1 MRLTHL
7 ATTPSGKT
15 YRWGEDEPGAE
26 NCFEDLTD
34 SDSVPGGDKELNCSL
49 PRKPHIDY
57 ADMQRGTTIR
67 QYGAGRDRPL
77 REFRLQDAP
86 KTSGDRLVMNPAALG
101 LQAHLSDDES
111 AQEIFID
118 ADESAWGDSSTQR
131 RADSIKGGYPIVAS
145 ASKGFADKG
154 AAPSG
159 IIFDFTNVSLE
170 EGRNECGEQCYYGG
184 DVDIGK
190 IISGFRVI
198 SGPEGNASWADL
210 LRGAKKDILSGGDYL
225 DGTNLKATTQ
235 AGAVSLELPE
245 DGYKY
250 AFLVSCWLGSG
261 ASGNMS
267 DIHLWTLPKV
277 IGRHG
282 LPIYGTWPNLG
293 VLFSDVIAYALGK
306 WAPLIDFTTGPNG
319 TIQPTKFLI
328 PHLAF
333 KETGTVMQMAEQG
346 NRFEMDEWAVWAG
359 RSGPTF
365 YLNPRG
371 EREGR
376 KRWRMRSREAQL
388 KDTGASFD
396 SSANAVVVVWQDFDG
411 TSRLVGP
418 PGSGLSLTDSR
429 LLDTDPLNPANQIP
443 GLRKYK
449 KIATKSK
456 GTLEGAIETGQRYL
470 EGLKQLDNSGEATL
484 TGYVEDEHGMFW
496 PYHYVKSGDLLDSLD
511 GKGDR
516 YVVSAGRTRASRS
529 ASVALDA
536 PPDSREAM
544 LERLDAEEV
553 AEGFN

>member
-1 MRLTHL
+1 MRLMHT

-15 YRWGEDEPGAE
+15 FRWGEDEPGAE

-34 SDSVPGGDKELNCSL
+34 SDSVPGGDKELSCSL

-118 ADESAWGDSSTQR
+118 ADLGAWGDPSIQR
-131 RADSIKGGYPIVAS
+131 RLNLGKENYPLSAS
-145 ASKGFADKG
+145 ASAGFHDAG
-154 AAPSG
+154 ETPAG
-159 IIFDFTNVSLE
+159 IMFDFSGVQKEAGNKP
-170 EGRNECGEQCYYGG
+170 GNEQTYYGG
-184 DVDIGK
+184 GVNLGRLLYDFTGDG
-190 IISGFRVI
+190 STTWAETPAL
-198 SGPEGNASWADL
+198 SSDDLWSSYDGP
-210 LRGAKKDILSGGDYL
+210 K
-225 DGTNLKATTQ
+225 NLN
-235 AGAVSLELPE
+235 
-245 DGYKY
+245 
-250 AFLVSCWLGSG
+250 G
-261 ASGNMS
+261 ASASQQEVTASAAGRRYAILQAFFTGAYVGPMNNK
-267 DIHLWTLPKV
+267 HLFTHIRV
-277 IGRHG
+277 MGRHG
-282 LPIYGTWPNLG
+282 LPTYGTWPNIG
-293 VLFSDVIAYALGK
+293 VLFSDVMAYALGK

-319 TIQPTKFLI
+319 TIRPTKFLI

-333 KETGTVMQMAEQG
+333 KEPSTVMQMAEQG

-359 RSGPTF
+359 RKGPTF
-365 YLNPRG
+365 HLNPRG

-376 KRWRMRSREAQL
+376 KRWRVRSREAQL
-388 KDTGASFD
+388 KDTGTSFD
-396 SSANAVVVVWQDFDG
+396 SSINAVVVVWQDFDG
-411 TSRLVGP
+411 TTRLVGP
-418 PGSGLSLTDSR
+418 PGTGLSVTDSR
-429 LLDTDPLNPANQIP
+429 LLDTDPLNPVNQIP

-449 KIATKSK
+449 KIVMKDK
-456 GTLEGAIETGQRYL
+456 GTLEGAIERGQQYL
-470 EGLKQLDNSGEATL
+470 EQVKLLDNSGEATL

-496 PYHYVKSGDLLDSLD
+496 PYHYVKSGDLLDPLD

-516 YVVSAGRTRASRS
+516 YMVSAGRTRASRS
-529 ASVALDA
+529 ASVFLDA

-544 LERLDAEEV
+544 LEQLGVEEL